1 MSMRR
6 VVGIFILA
14 LIIIAMMLLI
24 WYIGSQKTVY
34 GLVAPCPSWARR

>member
-6 VVGIFILA
+6 VVGILILA
-14 LIIIAMMLLI
+14 LIIIVAMLVI

-34 GLVAPCPSWARR
+34 SLVAPYQMWARR

>member
-14 LIIIAMMLLI
+14 LIIIVAMLVI

-34 GLVAPCPSWARR
+34 GLVAPYLAWARR